1 MSKPSALAHCLAAV
15 TLAASGCATPEPT
28 VLLSDQRERIAR
40 AQRDVAEDPV
50 VQAHVAGVEAARIRE
65 EAPML
70 VDELELRVRNDYI
83 DEHQLRVTAR
93 VPLNAPPELRAQRG
107 VLAAETDI
115 AISRLE
121 EISLERRSELC
132 FPSVEAL
139 AARDRGA
146 LYTDYVDRR
155 EALLVWN
162 DDWRRAGTIDE
173 LRGARFELESRIR
186 LASWEPAAIPL
197 PERVVTALPGIESP
211 EGALVRD
218 PDLVQDT
225 VRRHHPSVAMR
236 RATAERYRALAERAR
251 ARNQPRLKFLDVS
264 YEHRSDDDDDGVG
277 GQLAFEIPLGGERAN
292 ASRYEALIRREDGQ
306 AQGIVGEQVT
316 RSLRALDDLHAFE
329 ARSESWQ
336 NLLRLADEA
345 EDIAD
350 RWWQSRIAKP
360 GDVAALLDDAFR
372 ARSTVLDARE
382 RAGNAHCTLLAM
394 TGVEP
399 EAWPRERAQPLPEP

>member
-1 MSKPSALAHCLAAV
+1 MSKPSALAHCLAAAAF
-15 TLAASGCATPEPT
+15 AASGCATPEPT

>member
-1 MSKPSALAHCLAAV
+1 MWKPSALVHCLAAV

-50 VQAHVAGVEAARIRE
+50 VQAHVAGVEAARVRE

-155 EALLVWN
+155 EALLAWN

-186 LASWEPAAIPL
+186 LASWEPAVIPL
-197 PERVVTALPGIESP
+197 PERIVTALPGIDSP

-225 VRRHHPSVAMR
+225 VRRHHPSVAVR

-350 RWWQSRIAKP
+350 RWWQSRIARP

-399 EAWPRERAQPLPEP
+399 EAWPRERTQPLPEP